1 VTDRRT
7 DILPRHSPRYAYE
20 SRGKNGSLAL
30 RIYAE
35 IYRWTLSRSIALP
48 LIVGLWACL
57 HSLLQ
62 HGSSFK
68 KKESPLFQVC
78 QVAIVVYELKRKP
91 CSWLQANL
99 KTFNAVNS
107 LYNVYLYQKL
117 VMLWIGN
124 LCHINVP
131 YKTSVSVFYYNY
143 MPTFYC
149 YRDTTIYWLKI
160 FRCFTVFTRLSR
172 LYPRNEVPLVWK
184 VALKTTVPGYPIVKT
199 AQSHDH

>member
-1 VTDRRT
+1 MGPV
-7 DILPRHSPRYAYE
+7 
-20 SRGKNGSLAL
+20 
-30 RIYAE
+30 
-35 IYRWTLSRSIALP
+35 
-48 LIVGLWACL
+48 
-57 HSLLQ
+57 
-62 HGSSFK
+62 FK

-131 YKTSVSVFYYNY
+131 YETSVSVFYYNY
-143 MPTFYC
+143 MPTFYSSTVTEIQRFTDRKSSLFHRFYPSVSFIPPQWGSPGMKGGTKNYSPWLPDSENCTITRSLVLSQCGRQTDGQTHC
-149 YRDTTIYWLKI
+149 Y
-160 FRCFTVFTRLSR
+160 
-172 LYPRNEVPLVWK
+172 N
-184 VALKTTVPGYPIVKT
+184 
-199 AQSHDH
+199 